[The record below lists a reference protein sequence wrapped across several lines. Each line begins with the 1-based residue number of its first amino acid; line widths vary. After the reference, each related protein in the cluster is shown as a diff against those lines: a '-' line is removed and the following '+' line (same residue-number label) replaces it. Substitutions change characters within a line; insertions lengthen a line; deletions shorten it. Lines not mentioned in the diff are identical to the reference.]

1 MHSVAAAQGEQATES
16 GRAHGEQ
23 RYKYGHALI
32 ISGVCLTASMSL
44 RTSIESASRPL
55 LVFLARL
62 PRFVVPI
69 AMVAVTVGGLMAQPP
84 RSGVL
89 VALLAAFVSWLVFL
103 SWPALSR
110 GNRIVRTVILAML
123 LAYAVTQL

>member
-1 MHSVAAAQGEQATES
+1 
-16 GRAHGEQ
+16 
-23 RYKYGHALI
+23 
-32 ISGVCLTASMSL
+32 MSL

-69 AMVAVTVGGLMAQPP
+69 AMVAVTVGGLMTQPP
-84 RSGVL
+84 VSGLL
-89 VALLAAFVSWLVFL
+89 VALLALFITWLVFL

-110 GNRIVRTVILAML
+110 GNRISRIVILAML
-123 LAYAVTQL
+123 WAYAVTKL